1 MKKLT
6 KKSKKELELILE
18 KIGGILIKTM
28 LGLKIPK
35 IITTNFIHGNSI
47 YKLTFEKI
55 NNDAGAEKLQ

>member
-1 MKKLT
+1 MSKIT
-6 KKSKKELELILE
+6 KESKKELDLILD
-18 KIGGILIKTM
+18 KIGSVLIKTM